1 MFVPT
6 FFLPN
11 FSCYICDAHFTSH
24 NKLKRHT
31 VKLHKKEVATRQ
43 TSKSSSNSYACQ
55 YCPLQFARSSALISH
70 ERTHTATDTNKIECT
85 TCSIS
90 FTNAA
95 NLNIHAQECE
105 TVTDGAKQLV
115 KKPRK
120 KKRNAVRVNQISTL
134 STNTKATSTVKK
146 PILYK
151 IPCPECNKMFQTR
164 QKMQRHKWIHRK
176 KPFSCEVCAMS
187 FLLQNELDA
196 HRLSEH
202 AEQKK
207 YLCSDC
213 GKSFASRQGLWEHN
227 RSHDE
232 SKTVPYICREC
243 AKTFSSRSG
252 MLIHLRTHSGEKPF
266 MCK

>member
-1 MFVPT
+1 M
-6 FFLPN
+6 
-11 FSCYICDAHFTSH
+11 
-24 NKLKRHT
+24 KKHT
-31 VKLHKKEVATRQ
+31 VKQHKQDVTPRQ
-43 TSKSSSNSYACQ
+43 TWKNSNNDLTKPYTCQ
-55 YCPLQFARSSALISH
+55 YCPVQFARSSALISH
-70 ERTHTATDTNKIECT
+70 ERIHTAADNKIQCS

-90 FTNAA
+90 FTNVD
-95 NLNIHAQECE
+95 NLNIHTQEC
-105 TVTDGAKQLV
+105 TITADGAKQLV

-120 KKRNAVRVNQISTL
+120 KKRNAIRVNQISTL
-134 STNTKATSTVKK
+134 SPNAKATNTVKK

-187 FLLQNELDA
+187 FLLQSELDG

-207 YLCSDC
+207 YSCTEC

-232 SKTVPYICREC
+232 SKTVPYVCREC
-243 AKTFSSRSG
+243 TKTFSSRSG